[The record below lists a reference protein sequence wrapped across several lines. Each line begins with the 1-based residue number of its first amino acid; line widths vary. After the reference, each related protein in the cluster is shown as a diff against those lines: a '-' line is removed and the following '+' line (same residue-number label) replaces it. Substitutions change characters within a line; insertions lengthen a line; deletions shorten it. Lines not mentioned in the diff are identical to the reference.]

1 MVDEIE
7 NHIPITPVTRKS
19 FSLEFKRY
27 AVRYID
33 NAVANKMASVTAAC
47 EYLCIP
53 HFYYKCWKMMLQ
65 KVDDLKK
72 ANDFIAFK
80 INSGS
85 RKIHPGRPSELEDIR
100 SGLSR
105 SIFELREQG
114 IQVSN
119 RTVRNHASR
128 MSPAFNEKSMKAKKA
143 SVTRFVKKMGYT
155 HRIGTHVAQK
165 NHKDTEDDALHFMA
179 MMREKVA
186 EMDPDDIINMDQT
199 PIPYSYHTSRTLALK
214 GTKTIHVRSSTS
226 ETKRATLAAT
236 VSGSGKLLK
245 PFLIFKGKTDGRIAS
260 KELQTFPA
268 DCFYACQEKAWMDE
282 KMMNVWIDLVLV
294 PWKDSR
300 KPGVVPLLILDA
312 YRVHMMGSIVNRI
325 QSLGIEVHHIPGGCT
340 WLCQPVDVG
349 VNRPIKKEMTEQWE
363 KWMLDGGGL
372 VDGVVK
378 EPTRKL
384 VAEWI
389 IGTYRNI
396 SVETGKNAWKK
407 TGYEWFN

>member
-1 MVDEIE
+1 MVHETSIA
-7 NHIPITPVTRKS
+7 ITPVSRKS

-33 NAVANKMASVTAAC
+33 NALENKTASITVASD
-47 EYLCIP
+47 ELCLP
-53 HFYYKCWKMMLQ
+53 HFYYARWKKTLQ
-65 KVDDLKK
+65 KVDNLL
-72 ANDFIAFK
+72 ATNEVIAFR
-80 INSGS
+80 INSGT
-85 RKIHPGRPSELEDIR
+85 RKIHPGRPSELEAIR
-100 SGLSR
+100 TGLSR

-128 MSPAFNEKSMKAKKA
+128 MLQSFNVKTMKAKKA
-143 SVTRFVKKMGYT
+143 SIARFVKKMGYT

-165 NHKDTEDDALHFMA
+165 NHKNTEEDARHFMSY
-179 MMREKVA
+179 MRQKVA
-186 EMDPDDIINMDQT
+186 SMDPDDVINMDQT

-226 ETKRATLAAT
+226 DTKRATLAAT

-260 KELQTFPA
+260 KELQSYPD
-268 DCFYACQEKAWMDE
+268 DCFYACQPKAWMDE
-282 KMMNVWIDLVLV
+282 KMMNLWIDLVLV

-300 KPGVVPLLILDA
+300 QPGVVPLLILDA
-312 YRVHMMGSIVNRI
+312 YRVHMMGSIINRI

-349 VNRPIKKEMTEQWE
+349 INRPIKKEMTEQWE
-363 KWMLDGGGL
+363 KWMYDGGGV
-372 VDGVVK
+372 VDSVAK

-396 SVETGKNAWKK
+396 SEETGKNAWKK
-407 TGYEWFN
+407 TGYEWFIN